1 MNFIR
6 NDFLTHYLKLLKHPI
21 SKIIYR
27 SVIAIVVAYLLL
39 AGGLYLFQDKIIFH
53 PVELSADY
61 QFKFDQPFLEI
72 TITSKLG
79 NRLNG
84 LVFSANI
91 PKPKGTILYFHGNA
105 DNIQRW
111 GEYVIDLTSLGYTVI
126 MFDYAGFGKSTG
138 KISEEVLYRD
148 SEDIWE
154 WSKLN
159 LPSANFI
166 IYGRSLGTAMALQ
179 LASIHSPTQLI
190 LETPFYQL
198 VQNRFEF
205 FTPFGLKYCFPNYE
219 YIQKIDC
226 PITIFH
232 GTNDPIIPFEEA
244 IKLKPL
250 LKPGDKF
257 IIIDKGGHKNLRDY
271 QLYHKELARTLE

>member
-1 MNFIR
+1 M
-6 NDFLTHYLKLLKHPI
+6 KHPFI
-21 SKIIYR
+21 KIIYR
-27 SVIAIVVAYLLL
+27 SIIAILVAYLLL
-39 AGGLYLFQDKIIFH
+39 AGGLFLFQDRIIFH
-53 PVELSADY
+53 PVKLSDDY
-61 QFKFDQPFLEI
+61 HFKFDQPFQEI

-79 NRLNG
+79 NKLNV
-84 LVFSANI
+84 LVFNANI
-91 PKPKGTILYFHGNA
+91 SEPKGTILYFHGNA

-111 GEYVIDLTSLGYTVI
+111 GEYAIDLTSLGYTVI
-126 MFDYAGFGKSTG
+126 MFDYSSFGKSTG
-138 KISEEVLYRD
+138 KISEEVLYKD

-159 LPSANFI
+159 FPSANFI
-166 IYGRSLGTAMALQ
+166 IYGRSLGAAMALQ
-179 LASIHSPTQLI
+179 LASIHPPDQLI

-198 VQNRFEF
+198 VQDRFEF
-205 FTPFGLKYCFPNYE
+205 FIPFGLNYRFPNYE

-244 IKLKPL
+244 LKLKPL

-257 IIIDKGGHKNLRDY
+257 IIIDKGGHRNLRDY
-271 QLYHKELARTLE
+271 QLYHQELAKILD